1 MSAPSQTSE
10 IAAVATAGQFVPA
23 LRNAAAAGLVA
34 FCISFPIISYHAE
47 SNINNELVLTGRWPL
62 SFGVAVLVF
71 AFVFLRQMARADW
84 RIWFDRVG
92 SIAAGGMGGARRSR
106 RLRPGVPSDQPAA
119 STGAAN
125 SEALIASHR
134 RAAWH

>member
-1 MSAPSQTSE
+1 MSAPSQASE
-10 IAAVATAGQFVPA
+10 IVAPAATGAQFGPA

-34 FCISFPIISYHAE
+34 LGLAFPTISYHAE

-92 SIAAGGMGGARRSR
+92 SIAAGGM
-106 RLRPGVPSDQPAA
+106 
-119 STGAAN
+119 
-125 SEALIASHR
+125 
-134 RAAWH
+134 